1 MKMPEELAQAFIRQI
16 DMELASSL
24 AYLQMSAYFVDRNLT
39 GMGGWMRSQAEEER
53 NHAYRF
59 LDFVLARG
67 NHVQLGA
74 IDAPTTDFDTPEAVF
89 ERALEQERE
98 VTRAIHELYRLAGEQ
113 GDLASFPFLQ
123 SFIEEQ
129 NEEEALVET
138 ILERVRLA
146 DGNPGAI
153 LILDNEL
160 GTRRPAG

>member
-16 DMELASSL
+16 DVELASSL
-24 AYLQMSAYFVDRNLT
+24 AYLQMSAYFLDRNLT

-74 IDAPTTDFDTPEAVF
+74 IDAPATDFNTPEAVF
-89 ERALEQERE
+89 ETALEQERE

-129 NEEEALVET
+129 IEEEAMVET

-160 GTRRPAG
+160 GTRRPPG

>member
-1 MKMPEELAQAFIRQI
+1 MPEELALAFIRQI
-16 DMELASSL
+16 DMELASFIG
-24 AYLQMSAYFVDRNLT
+24 YLQMSAYFTDRNLT

-53 NHAYRF
+53 DHAYRF
-59 LDFVLARG
+59 LDFVLDRG

-74 IDAPTTDFDTPEAVF
+74 MDAPTTDFDTPEAVF
-89 ERALEQERE
+89 ETALEQEQE
-98 VTRAIHELYRLAGEQ
+98 VTKAIHDLYRLAGEK

-138 ILERVRLA
+138 ILERIRLA

-160 GTRRPAG
+160 GTRRLKQ

>member
-1 MKMPEELAQAFIRQI
+1 MPEELAQAFIRQI
-16 DMELASSL
+16 DMELASFI
-24 AYLQMSAYFVDRNLT
+24 AYLQMSAYFADRNLT

-53 NHAYRF
+53 DHAYRF
-59 LDFVLARG
+59 LDFVLDRG

-74 IDAPTTDFDTPEAVF
+74 IDAPTTDFDTPETVF
-89 ERALEQERE
+89 ETALEQEQE
-98 VTRAIHELYRLAGEQ
+98 VTKAIHDLYRLAGEK

-138 ILERVRLA
+138 ILERIRLA

-160 GTRRPAG
+160 GTRRLKQ